1 MTTQIAVPDRSTR
14 SIWRTYFSNT
24 SPLLFFGVHLM
35 LLGLIWTPY
44 RKGLV
49 WWLLGSY
56 ALRMFAV
63 TAGYH
68 RYFSHRSYKLNR
80 VSAFLMGFLAETSA
94 QKGILWWAA
103 NHRHHH
109 RYSDQEPDI
118 HSPWWHTIYYSHV
131 GWTWATNMIPTIPA

>member
-1 MTTQIAVPDRSTR
+1 MVTTEIALPVRSQR
-14 SIWRTYFSNT
+14 SAWKNYFSSA

-49 WWLLGSY
+49 WWLIGSY

-80 VSAFLMGFLAETSA
+80 VSAFVMGFLAETSA
-94 QKGILWWAA
+94 QKGIL
-103 NHRHHH
+103 
-109 RYSDQEPDI
+109 
-118 HSPWWHTIYYSHV
+118 
-131 GWTWATNMIPTIPA
+131 